1 MAHAFLK
8 PEVVTSTALGIL
20 EQELVMANLVWANPG
35 FDFAGAKDDTVTVR
49 LPGKTTANEYEWRND
64 RSADIVL
71 SDIVEDS
78 VSVTLN
84 KDIYSAVALTDEE
97 LSLDISDFGA
107 QVLRPQVK
115 AVATAIDTGVKNLI
129 TGASYA
135 TTVTVN
141 EDQFFRGVVAMRTA
155 LNKENV
161 PQEGRVLLVGAEVEA
176 AFLNSQMIRDVS
188 QSGSDSALRSATLGR
203 VAGFDVVVSNLL
215 GPTEMYAF
223 VPSAFILAT
232 RAPAVPSGATFASSQ
247 SFEGL
252 SMRWIRDYDPM
263 KLRDRSVVSI
273 FAGFNVMR
281 DTPAAGGSKKL
292 VRAVKGTFV
301 PTPDETPEG

>member
-1 MAHAFLK
+1 MAHNFIK
-8 PEVVTSTALGIL
+8 PEVITSAALGIL
-20 EQELVMANLVWANPG
+20 EQELVMANLVWTNPG
-35 FDFAGAKDDTVTVR
+35 FDFAGAQNDTITVR
-49 LPGKTTANEYEWRND
+49 LPGKTTANEYDWRND
-64 RSADIVL
+64 RSSDIVL
-71 SDIVEDS
+71 SDVVEDS
-78 VSVTLN
+78 VSVSMN

-97 LSLDISDFGA
+97 LTLDISDFGA

-115 AVATAIDTGVKNLI
+115 AVATVIDTGVKNMI
-129 TGASYA
+129 SGATYA
-135 TTVTVN
+135 TTVTVT
-141 EDQFFRGVVAMRTA
+141 EAEFFKGVVAMRTA

-176 AFLNSQMIRDVS
+176 AFLTSQMIRDVS

-203 VAGFDVVVSNLL
+203 VAGFDVVTSNLL

-232 RAPAVPSGATFASSQ
+232 RAPAIPSGAAFGASQ
-247 SFEGL
+247 AYEGL

-273 FAGFNVMR
+273 FAGFNVLL
-281 DTPAAGGSKKL
+281 DTPAAGGSKAL

-301 PTPDETPEG
+301 PTPLD